1 MLDLETYFLTHRSQI
16 EQWFH
21 AQTQVLPVP
30 FYSSVDVR
38 DAGFK
43 ISAIDTNLFPAGFN
57 NLPLEPIVQ
66 YGKRLAET
74 LAVHYPGVKQVLLI
88 PESHTRNMLYFEHL
102 YALVRI
108 LEAAG
113 LTVRIGCLSPMLTQP
128 IHKELP
134 SGHTLYLEPLVRNGS
149 ALGVADYSPD
159 YILLNHDLSSGV
171 PSELV
176 GLTQTL
182 IPPIAMGWHQR
193 SKSTHFTHYNALA
206 QGLGEHLGIDPWL
219 ISAKHTRCEAIDFMA
234 KTGLEALQE
243 TAAGL
248 LAEVTACYRAH
259 GVSHRPFLV
268 LKANQ
273 GTYGMAVMMIQDPA
287 ELATINRK
295 KRTHMAT
302 LKGGSRVSDVLI
314 QEGVPSAI
322 ALNTHQT
329 TAEPVLCLAGDTVL
343 NGFYRLHKNKGSY
356 ENLNSPGMSFQP
368 MAAEEPSYHHQVA
381 ARLAALAAGQEIN
394 DLSQED

>member
-1 MLDLETYFLTHRSQI
+1 MLNLETYFLTHRSEI

-43 ISAIDTNLFPAGFN
+43 ISAVDTNLFPAGFN
-57 NLPLEPIVQ
+57 NLPAEHIAH
-66 YGKRLAET
+66 YGQVVAKSAAAYSPEL
-74 LAVHYPGVKQVLLI
+74 KQVLLV
-88 PESHTRNMLYFEHL
+88 PESHTRNTLYFEHL
-102 YALVRI
+102 YVLVRI

-128 IHKELP
+128 IHKVLP
-134 SGHTLYLEPLVRNGS
+134 SGNSLYLEPLVRRGS
-149 ALGVADYSPD
+149 ELGVADYRPD

-171 PSELV
+171 PSELMGV
-176 GLTQTL
+176 TQPL

-219 ISAKHTRCEAIDFMA
+219 ISAKHARCKAIDFMA

-243 TAAGL
+243 TAASL
-248 LAEVTACYRAH
+248 LEEIKGCYQAH

-287 ELATINRK
+287 ELAAINRK
-295 KRTHMAT
+295 KRTHMST
-302 LKGGSRVSDVLI
+302 IKGGSQVSDVLI

-322 ALNTHQT
+322 ALNAQQT
-329 TAEPVLCLAGDTVL
+329 TAEPVLCLSGDAVL

-368 MAAEEPSYHHQVA
+368 MANEEPSYHHQVT
-381 ARLAALAAGQEIN
+381 ARLAALAAGQEIS
-394 DLSQED
+394 DLPQED